1 MALLPGLRRLSYF
14 FLNLFIYFEL
24 CWVFTAAC
32 RSSLVLVSR
41 GYFFVMCFS
50 LQWSLLLQ
58 STGSRARRLQEL
70 QHAGSVV
77 VAIS

>member
-1 MALLPGLRRLSYF
+1 MALLPGLRRLIYF
-14 FLNLFIYFEL
+14 FFNLFI
-24 CWVFTAAC
+24 FTAAC
-32 RSSLVLVSR
+32 RSSLVLVSG

-50 LQWSLLLQ
+50 LQWFLLLQ
-58 STGSRARRLQEL
+58 STGSRVRRLQEL